1 MKLYTLSSEDMA
13 TLFGDIE
20 NPTGVSDVYII
31 GQNKDASSYVVFSKT
46 EYPEL
51 VLLDIE
57 NIPYVYNVAY
67 PCDTGQKLTKEL
79 VNDVWNKMRKDNYP
93 SADLYLD
100 GVVKGD
106 NDQVQ
111 EYIDACLAVKE
122 KFPKLIV

>member
-1 MKLYTLSSEDMA
+1 VKLYTLSSEDMA

-93 SADLYLD
+93 PIEEYVD
-100 GVVKGD
+100 GLVK
-106 NDQVQ
+106 NDTIQIQ
-111 EYIDACLAVKE
+111 KYIDDCNAVKE
-122 KFPKLIV
+122 MFPKIIV